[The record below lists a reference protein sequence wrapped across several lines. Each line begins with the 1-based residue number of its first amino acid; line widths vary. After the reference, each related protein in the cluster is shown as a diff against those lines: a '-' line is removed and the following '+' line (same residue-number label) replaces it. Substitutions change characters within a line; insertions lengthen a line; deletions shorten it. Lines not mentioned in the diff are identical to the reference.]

1 MEVPASSP
9 QNTPPSAPPMQAQE
23 DQLIAESGARSIR
36 LLSHRQLVLMRFR
49 KNRLA
54 LIGLATLILLYLMAI
69 FCEFIAPYDPNR
81 RFQGNVHA
89 PPTRLHL
96 RTPEG
101 AWSMPFF
108 YRVERK
114 TDPSTFERVYAED
127 TRQRYSLRLFVRG
140 DPYEMWGLIPLDV
153 HLFGSSDPSVPL
165 FLMGADAMGRDL
177 LSRIVYGSR
186 ISLSIGL
193 VGVCTSLLIGLILGG
208 VSGYYGGMV
217 DNIVQRLIELIR
229 SIPTVPLWMG
239 LAAALP
245 PSWPQLRVYLGI
257 TIILSFVGWTT
268 LARVI
273 RGKFLALREED
284 YVLAALQ
291 AGAQPF
297 FVIREHLL
305 PSFMSY
311 ILVHLT
317 LAIPGMIIGET
328 GLSFLGLGL
337 VAPTIS
343 WGVLLKDAQ
352 KVQEVALHPWILIPA
367 IFVLITV
374 MAFNFFGDGLRDAAD
389 PYSQRT

>member
-374 MAFNFFGDGLRDAAD
+374 MAFNFFGDGLRDAMD
-389 PYSQRT
+389 PREVRR

>member
-1 MEVPASSP
+1 M
-9 QNTPPSAPPMQAQE
+9 TAQE
-23 DQLIAESGARSIR
+23 SQKAEVEVEAKVEELAGRSIR
-36 LLSHRQLVLMRFR
+36 LLTHRQLVLMRFR

-54 LIGLATLILLYLMAI
+54 LVGLGILTLLYLMALL
-69 FCEFIAPYDPNR
+69 CEFIAPYDPNR
-81 RFQGNVHA
+81 RFQGNVHI
-89 PPTRLHL
+89 PPTRLHM
-96 RTPEG
+96 RTTEG
-101 AWSMPFF
+101 TLAAPF
-108 YRVERK
+108 YYKVERK
-114 TDPSTFERVYAED
+114 TDPSTFERTYKED
-127 TRQRYSLRLFVRG
+127 TSQRYPIKLFVRG
-140 DPYEMWGLIPLDV
+140 DKYELWGVIPLDI
-153 HLFGSSDPSVPL
+153 HLFGSDDPTAPIFL
-165 FLMGADAMGRDL
+165 FGADAMGRDL
-177 LSRIVYGSR
+177 LSRIIYGSR

-193 VGVCTSLLIGLILGG
+193 VGVFASLLIGLILGG
-208 VSGYYGGMV
+208 VSGYYGGLV
-217 DNIVQRLIELIR
+217 DNVVQRVIELIR
-229 SIPTVPLWMG
+229 SIPTIPLWMG

-245 PSWPQLRVYLGI
+245 TNWPQLRVYLGI

-291 AGAQPF
+291 AGARPF

-352 KVQEVALHPWILIPA
+352 KVQEVALHPWVLIPA

>member
-1 MEVPASSP
+1 M
-9 QNTPPSAPPMQAQE
+9 TAQE
-23 DQLIAESGARSIR
+23 SQKAEVEVEAKVEELAGRSIR
-36 LLSHRQLVLMRFR
+36 LLTHRQLVLMRFR

-54 LIGLATLILLYLMAI
+54 LVGLGILALLYLMALL
-69 FCEFIAPYDPNR
+69 CEFIAPYDPNR
-81 RFQGNVHA
+81 RFQGNVHI
-89 PPTRLHL
+89 PPTRLHI
-96 RTPEG
+96 RTAEG
-101 AWSMPFF
+101 TLAAPF
-108 YRVERK
+108 YYKVERK
-114 TDPSTFERVYAED
+114 TDPSTFERTYKED
-127 TRQRYSLRLFVRG
+127 TSQRFPLKLFVRG
-140 DPYEMWGLIPLDV
+140 DKYELWGLIPLDL
-153 HLFGSSDPSVPL
+153 HLFGADDPTAPL
-165 FLMGADAMGRDL
+165 FIFGADAMGRDL
-177 LSRIVYGSR
+177 LSRIIYGSR

-193 VGVCTSLLIGLILGG
+193 VGVFASLLIGLILGG
-208 VSGYYGGMV
+208 VSGYYGGLV
-217 DNIVQRLIELIR
+217 DNVVQRVIELIR
-229 SIPTVPLWMG
+229 SIPTIPLWMG

-245 PSWPQLRVYLGI
+245 TNWPQLRVYLGI
-257 TIILSFVGWTT
+257 TVILSFVGWTT

-291 AGAQPF
+291 AGARPF

-352 KVQEVALHPWILIPA
+352 KVQEVALHPWVLIPA

>member
-217 DNIVQRLIELIR
+217 DDIVQRLIELIR

>member
-1 MEVPASSP
+1 MS
-9 QNTPPSAPPMQAQE
+9 AQE
-23 DQLIAESGARSIR
+23 LQKAEVKIEAEAKVEELGGRSIR
-36 LLSHRQLVLMRFR
+36 LLTHRQLVLLRFR

-54 LIGLATLILLYLMAI
+54 LIGIAILILFYLMAVL
-69 FCEFIAPYDPNR
+69 CEFIAPYDPNR
-81 RFQGNVHA
+81 RFQGNVHT
-89 PPTRLHL
+89 PPTKIHV
-96 RTPEG
+96 RTVEG
-101 AWSMPFF
+101 GWAAPF
-108 YRVERK
+108 YYKVERK
-114 TDPSTFERVYAED
+114 TDPKTFERTYGED
-127 TRQRYSLRLFVRG
+127 TSRRYPIKLFVAG
-140 DPYEMWGLIPLDV
+140 DKYELWGLIPLDI
-153 HLFGSSDPSVPL
+153 HLFGSDDPTAPL
-165 FLMGADAMGRDL
+165 FLFGADAMGRDL

-193 VGVCTSLLIGLILGG
+193 VGVFASLLIGLILGG
-208 VSGYYGGMV
+208 VSGYYGGLV
-217 DNIVQRLIELIR
+217 DNVVQRVIELIR
-229 SIPTVPLWMG
+229 SIPTIPLWMG

-245 PSWPQLRVYLGI
+245 PNWPQLRVYLGI

-291 AGAQPF
+291 AGARPF

-352 KVQEVALHPWILIPA
+352 KVQEVALHPWVLIPA

>member
-1 MEVPASSP
+1 MAQQGVVQSPGGAAIADGAIEEQAS
-9 QNTPPSAPPMQAQE
+9 
-23 DQLIAESGARSIR
+23 RSVR
-36 LLSHRQLVLMRFR
+36 LLTHRQLVTLRFR

-54 LIGLATLILLYLMAI
+54 VIGLWILAILYFMAI
-69 FCEFIAPYDPNR
+69 FCEFLAPYDPHR

-89 PPTRLHL
+89 SPSRIHL
-96 RTPEG
+96 RTAEG
-101 AWSMPFF
+101 AWSAPFI
-108 YRVERK
+108 YGITRK
-114 TDPSTFERVYAED
+114 TDPQTFERRYVED
-127 TRQRYSLRLFVRG
+127 TSALYPIRLLVRG
-140 DPYEMWGLIPLDV
+140 DPYELWGLFPMDL
-153 HLFGSSDPSVPL
+153 HLFGTDRDAAPV
-165 FLMGADAMGRDL
+165 FLLGSDAMGRDL
-177 LSRIVYGSR
+177 FSRILYGSR

-193 VGVCTSLLIGLILGG
+193 VGVFLSLAIGLVLGG
-208 VSGYYGGMV
+208 ISGYYGGVV

-229 SIPTVPLWMG
+229 SIPTIPLWMG

-245 PSWPQLRVYLGI
+245 PSWPQLQVYLGV

-273 RGKFLALREED
+273 RGKFLSLREED
-284 YVLAALQ
+284 YVLAAIQ
-291 AGAQPF
+291 AGGSPA

-305 PSFMSY
+305 PAFISY

-317 LAIPGMIIGET
+317 LAIPGMILGET

-352 KVQEVALHPWILIPA
+352 KLQEVALHPWILAPA
-367 IFVLITV
+367 FFVLVTV

>member
-1 MEVPASSP
+1 
-9 QNTPPSAPPMQAQE
+9 MQAQE

-217 DNIVQRLIELIR
+217 DDIVQRLIELIR

>member
-1 MEVPASSP
+1 
-9 QNTPPSAPPMQAQE
+9 
-23 DQLIAESGARSIR
+23 
-36 LLSHRQLVLMRFR
+36 
-49 KNRLA
+49 
-54 LIGLATLILLYLMAI
+54 
-69 FCEFIAPYDPNR
+69 
-81 RFQGNVHA
+81 
-89 PPTRLHL
+89 
-96 RTPEG
+96 
-101 AWSMPFF
+101 
-108 YRVERK
+108 
-114 TDPSTFERVYAED
+114 
-127 TRQRYSLRLFVRG
+127 
-140 DPYEMWGLIPLDV
+140 
-153 HLFGSSDPSVPL
+153 
-165 FLMGADAMGRDL
+165 MGRDL

-193 VGVCTSLLIGLILGG
+193 VGVFTSLLIGLILGG

-217 DNIVQRLIELIR
+217 DNIVQRIIELIR
-229 SIPTVPLWMG
+229 SIPTIPLWMG

-245 PSWPQLRVYLGI
+245 PNWPQLRVYLGI

-291 AGAQPF
+291 AGARPA

-352 KVQEVALHPWILIPA
+352 KVHEVALHPWILLPA
-367 IFVLITV
+367 IFVLVTV

>member
-1 MEVPASSP
+1 MTAPESTLKDVERAQPAGK
-9 QNTPPSAPPMQAQE
+9 AQD
-23 DQLIAESGARSIR
+23 DQLVAEGGARSIR
-36 LLSHRQLVLMRFR
+36 LLTHRQLVLLRFR

-54 LIGLATLILLYLMAI
+54 LIGLGILALLYLMAA
-69 FCEFIAPYDPNR
+69 FCEFTAPYDPNR
-81 RFQGNVHA
+81 RFQGNVHT
-89 PPTRLHL
+89 PPTRLHV
-96 RTPEG
+96 RTTEG
-101 AWSMPFF
+101 TWAAPF
-108 YRVERK
+108 YYKVERK
-114 TDPSTFERVYAED
+114 TDPQTFERTYGED
-127 TRQRYSLRLFVRG
+127 TSRRYPVKLFVRG
-140 DPYEMWGLIPLDV
+140 DKYEMWGLIPLDI
-153 HLFGSSDPSVPL
+153 HLFGSDDPNAPL

-193 VGVCTSLLIGLILGG
+193 VGVFASLLIGLILGG

-217 DNIVQRLIELIR
+217 DNIVQRIIELIR
-229 SIPTVPLWMG
+229 SIPTIPLWMG

-245 PSWPQLRVYLGI
+245 PNWPQLRIYLGI

-291 AGAQPF
+291 AGARPF

-352 KVQEVALHPWILIPA
+352 KVQEVALHPWVLIPA
-367 IFVLITV
+367 VFVLITV

>member
-1 MEVPASSP
+1 MASQDTSQQDAERFP
-9 QNTPPSAPPMQAQE
+9 QTARAKD
-23 DQLIAESGARSIR
+23 DQLVAEGGARSIR
-36 LLSHRQLVLMRFR
+36 LLTHRQLVLMRFR

-54 LIGLATLILLYLMAI
+54 LVGLAILILLYLMAL
-69 FCEFIAPYDPNR
+69 FSEFLAPYDPNR
-81 RFQGNVHA
+81 RFQGNVHT
-89 PPTRLHL
+89 PPTRIHM
-96 RTPEG
+96 RTEEG
-101 AWSMPFF
+101 NWAGPFF
-108 YRVERK
+108 YKMTRK
-114 TDPSTFERVYAED
+114 TDPGTFERTYAED
-127 TRQRYSLRLFVRG
+127 TSQRYPLKLLVRG
-140 DPYEMWGLIPLDV
+140 DPYALWELIPLDI
-153 HLFGSSDPSVPL
+153 HFFGADDPSAPL

-177 LSRIVYGSR
+177 FSRIVYGSR

-193 VGVCTSLLIGLILGG
+193 VGVFASLLIGLILGG
-208 VSGYYGGMV
+208 VSGYYGGLV
-217 DNIVQRLIELIR
+217 DNIVQRIIELIR
-229 SIPTVPLWMG
+229 SIPTIPLWMG

-245 PSWPQLRVYLGI
+245 TNWPQLQVYLGI

-291 AGAQPF
+291 AGARPF

-305 PSFMSY
+305 PSFISY

-367 IFVLITV
+367 VFVLVTV